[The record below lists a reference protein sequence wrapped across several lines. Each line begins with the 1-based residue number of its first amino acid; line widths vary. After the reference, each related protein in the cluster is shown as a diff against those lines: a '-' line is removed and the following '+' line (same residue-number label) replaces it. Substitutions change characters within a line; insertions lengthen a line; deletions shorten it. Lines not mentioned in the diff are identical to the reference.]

1 MERDEDVNAYW
12 RRRVIILA
20 AGLVIFGLL
29 AWALSG
35 SGGAKPSA
43 AARQVAVVRV
53 RSANELPDAAY
64 GSMPTTPTA
73 SPSPSPSPSVSGSA
87 KVKSKTKAKAKAKAK
102 AKHKRS
108 AAVHPGSA
116 CPAGGVVMTLFSQ
129 RPSYVPG
136 EQPVFTVYAVST
148 TATDCVFRF
157 GPGAVRVLVSKH
169 GRTVWDSADCG
180 PAPVQQVRLVR
191 GVPLQMSVTWNRKPQ
206 YRCRGWLPGRS
217 DGQFTAIATT
227 GTQTTPPAAFALVR

>member
-1 MERDEDVNAYW
+1 MERDEDMNAYW
-12 RRRVIILA
+12 RRRMIILA

-35 SGGAKPSA
+35 SGRARPPA
-43 AARQVAVVRV
+43 AARQVAAVRA

-73 SPSPSPSPSVSGSA
+73 SPSPSPSRSVSGSA
-87 KVKSKTKAKAKAKAK
+87 KAKTKT
-102 AKHKRS
+102 KHKRS
-108 AAVHPGSA
+108 VPVHPGAA
-116 CPAGGVVMTLFSQ
+116 CPAGSVVMTLFSQ

-157 GPGAVRVLVSKH
+157 GQGAVRVLVSKH
-169 GRTVWDSADCG
+169 GRMVWDSADCG
-180 PAPVQQVRLVR
+180 PAPVQRVRLAR
-191 GVPLQMSVTWNRKPQ
+191 GVPLQMSVTWNRKPH
-206 YRCRGWLPGRS
+206 YGCRGWLSGRS
-217 DGQFTAIATT
+217 AGQFTAIATT
-227 GTQTTPPAAFALVR
+227 GTQTTPPASFALVR